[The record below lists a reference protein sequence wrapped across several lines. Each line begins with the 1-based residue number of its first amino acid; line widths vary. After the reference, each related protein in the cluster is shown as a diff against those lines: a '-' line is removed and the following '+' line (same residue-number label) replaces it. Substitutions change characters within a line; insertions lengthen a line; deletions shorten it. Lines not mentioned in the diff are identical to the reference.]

1 MGKSQG
7 AVSTA
12 LDTAWD
18 RFPFPIAADHV
29 DNGSE
34 VLNQLMYRS
43 CQKRGIEFS
52 RSRPYKKNDN
62 CLVEQKNR
70 THVKRFVGYLRYD
83 TPKELA
89 ILNDLYEN
97 ELRLFKNFFQ
107 PVMRLMSKERIKG
120 HIKRRYDVPK
130 TPYQRV
136 MESKEVSEN
145 KKQELREIYL
155 SLNPAQLKRD
165 IDVKLDELY
174 KAYQEK
180 NKTSK
185 VDVNKRISVRF
196 LNTQSDLVSVR

>member
-1 MGKSQG
+1 
-7 AVSTA
+7 
-12 LDTAWD
+12 
-18 RFPFPIAADHV
+18 
-29 DNGSE
+29 
-34 VLNQLMYRS
+34 
-43 CQKRGIEFS
+43 
-52 RSRPYKKNDN
+52 
-62 CLVEQKNR
+62 
-70 THVKRFVGYLRYD
+70 
-83 TPKELA
+83 
-89 ILNDLYEN
+89 
-97 ELRLFKNFFQ
+97 
-107 PVMRLMSKERIKG
+107 MSKKWVL
-120 HIKRRYDVPK
+120 DNTAK